1 MNPEKTQEEKLS
13 GKTEMNKIQQ
23 CLCDAPKV
31 ISLNFEYEGDKTTV
45 KLCAR
50 CRDDPDFASGR
61 GERFLK

>member
-1 MNPEKTQEEKLS
+1 MNPEKTQEKKLS

-50 CRDDPDFASGR
+50 CRDDPDFANGKD
-61 GERFLK
+61 ERV